1 MSDPTVE
8 QLGAAMERAF
18 KSGDMESAKQMAA
31 AIASVSAQTAPKQ
44 SIGGGMM
51 DSVTQGMAF
60 NLGDELTAAEA
71 ALLGKTPDGA
81 WFDYSQS
88 MGDRYDAALAAERG
102 QQKQFAKDHKYLD
115 AIGEVGGALATGVG
129 AGRAGLTMMGG
140 ATTTAGNIGRGAAEG
155 LAYGAAYGAG
165 GGEGARDRGLG
176 ALEGGALGAVA
187 GGALTGAAQGIG
199 KAFANRAASRRAA
212 AAGVSPRATRL
223 IGRDIDADG
232 LDEIVSNVRRGGD
245 DAMLADGGMAVSN
258 RLDSAVNNSVAG
270 AGKAWRAVSG
280 RVAKAGETLK
290 QTFDDTLGKVG
301 ESSSREMIVYGDKTN
316 PLSLL
321 YRRAYS
327 TPIDYASRPGRR
339 VEALMKRVPKSEI
352 DAANRLI
359 LMDPDAVDV
368 KQMIAKIA
376 DDGTVVFD
384 ELPTVQQIDYVTRAL
399 NGVADQNAGKGALGG
414 NTTTGR
420 AYRTLSKHI
429 RSALKEAVPE
439 YKQVLETAGTEIGK
453 RQARDTGLN
462 MLRSR
467 VSVDEVREALDDM
480 PAAEVAKVK
489 EGVRA
494 YLDEVASTAK
504 RNATNPDIDAKEFAK
519 GLSELSNRMNRTKLR
534 LLLGDKEG
542 TRVARKVDEL
552 WRALELQARI
562 ARGSATAVRK
572 ATDREAEAM
581 TAPGFIR
588 QTLSGHP
595 VKAAQDLAADLTGQ
609 TREAQLLRKDALYKE
624 LVGVLTDRR
633 GNAAVKQAE
642 ELVAALKQRGATPR
656 EIQMMIERIGGAPAA
671 VGGEIGGARPISGM
685 LTAPGR

>member
-31 AIASVSAQTAPKQ
+31 AIASVSAQAAPKQ

-51 DSVTQGMAF
+51 DSVTQG
-60 NLGDELTAAEA
+60 LVIVGDELTAAEA

-102 QQKQFAKDHKYLD
+102 QQKQFAKDHPYLD
-115 AIGEVGGALATGVG
+115 AIGEVGGALLTGLG
-129 AGRAGLTMMGG
+129 AGRAGLTMMGRS
-140 ATTTAGNIGRGAAEG
+140 ATTAGNIGRGAAEG

-165 GGEGARDRGLG
+165 GGEGARDRALG

-199 KAFANRAASRRAA
+199 KAFANRSASRRAA
-212 AAGVSPRATRL
+212 AAGVSPRATRIL
-223 IGRDIDADG
+223 GRLVDGDG
-232 LDEIVSNVRRGGD
+232 LDDVAANIRRGGE
-245 DAMLADGGMAVSN
+245 DAMLADGSVGLASQ
-258 RLDSAVNNSVAG
+258 LDGAVNNSVAG

-301 ESSSREMIVYGDKTN
+301 ESSSRELIVYGDKTN
-316 PLSLL
+316 PLNLL

-327 TPIDYASRPGRR
+327 TPIDYASRPGMQ

-352 DAANRLI
+352 DAANKLI
-359 LMDPDAVDV
+359 LMDPDAINV
-368 KQMIAKIA
+368 KQIIAKVA

-399 NGVADQNAGKGALGG
+399 NGVAKANEGLGALGG

-420 AYRTLSKHI
+420 AYGNLSKRI
-429 RSALKEAVPE
+429 RSALKAAVPE
-439 YKQVLETAGTEIGK
+439 YAQTLNAAGTEIGK
-453 RQARDTGLN
+453 REARDLGAN
-462 MLRSR
+462 MLRTR
-467 VSVDEVREALDDM
+467 ITVDEVREALKDM
-480 PAAEVAKVK
+480 PAAELAKVK
-489 EGVRA
+489 EGLRA
-494 YLDEVASTAK
+494 YLDDAASTVK

-519 GLSELSNRMNRTKLR
+519 GLSEFSSRMSRTKLA
-534 LLLGDKEG
+534 LLLGPKEG
-542 TRVARKVDEL
+542 ARVSAKVDEL

-562 ARGSATAVRK
+562 ARGSATASRM
-572 ATDREAEAM
+572 AMSREVDEMA
-581 TAPGFIR
+581 APGFIR
-588 QTLSGHP
+588 QTLGVRP
-595 VKAAQDLAADLTGQ
+595 LKAVQDLGADLTGQ
-609 TREAQLLRKDALYKE
+609 TREAALRRKDALYKE

-633 GNAAVKQAE
+633 GAAAVKQAE

-671 VGGEIGGARPISGM
+671 VGGEIGGARPISGI
-685 LTAPGR
+685 LTTPGR